1 MTKLRLLALLA
12 VVALV
17 LLPAIAVAQGG
28 IQPPCRFYGTVL
40 VDGADVADGTVITA
54 TIDGNDTYTATTT
67 ASSYGVIIAQPD
79 GKSYD
84 GKTVTFK
91 IGADSASQTGTWTIG
106 GNVEV
111 NLTVGEPP
119 LTPGGITE
127 AELKALIQEVI
138 DANAATLKGPKG
150 DTGVAGAA
158 GATGPAGKDASSVM
172 GIVAIVLA
180 AIAIL
185 GVGFVLMRK
194 QKA

>member
-17 LLPAIAVAQGG
+17 LLPAIAVAQGAP
-28 IQPPCRFYGTVL
+28 QLPCRFHGTAQ
-40 VDGADVADGTVITA
+40 VDGANVADGTVITA
-54 TIDGNDTYTATTT
+54 TVDGDAYTATTT
-67 ASSYGVIIAQPD
+67 ASSYAVIIAQPD
-79 GKSYD
+79 GKSYE

-91 IGADSASQTGTWTIG
+91 IGADSASQTATWTIG
-106 GNVEV
+106 GNVAV
-111 NLTVGEPP
+111 NLTKGQPP
-119 LTPGGITE
+119 VVTGGMTE
-127 AELKALIQEVI
+127 EELKALIEEVI
-138 DANAATLKGPKG
+138 QDNIDDLKG
-150 DTGVAGAA
+150 DTGATGPAGPA
-158 GATGPAGKDASSVM
+158 GATGPAGKDASSVI

>member
-28 IQPPCRFYGTVL
+28 LQPPCRFHGTVQ
-40 VDGADVADGTVITA
+40 VDGANVADGTVITA
-54 TIDGNDTYTATTT
+54 TIDGDAYTATTT
-67 ASSYGVIIAQPD
+67 ASSYAVTIAQPE

-91 IGADSASQTGTWTIG
+91 IGADSASQTATWTIG
-106 GNVEV
+106 GNVAV
-111 NLTVGEPP
+111 NLTKGQPP
-119 LTPGGITE
+119 VTPGGMSE
-127 AELKALIQEVI
+127 AELKALIKKVI
-138 DANAATLKGPKG
+138 DENAATLKGPKG
-150 DTGVAGAA
+150 DTGATGPAGPA
-158 GATGPAGKDASSVM
+158 GPAGKDASSVI

>member
-28 IQPPCRFYGTVL
+28 LQPPCRFHGTAQ
-40 VDGADVADGTVITA
+40 VDGANVADGTVITA
-54 TIDGNDTYTATTT
+54 TVDGDAYTATTT
-67 ASSYGVIIAQPD
+67 ASSYAVTIAQPD
-79 GKSYD
+79 GKSYE

-91 IGADSASQTGTWTIG
+91 IGADSASQTGTWAIG
-106 GNVEV
+106 GNIAV
-111 NLTVGEPP
+111 NLSKGEPP
-119 LTPGGITE
+119 LTPGGMTE
-127 AELKALIQEVI
+127 EELKALIKQVI
-138 DANAATLKGPKG
+138 DANTATLKGPKG
-150 DTGVAGAA
+150 DTGAAGAA

>member
-1 MTKLRLLALLA
+1 MTKFRLLALLA

-28 IQPPCRFYGTVL
+28 LQPPCRFHGTVQ
-40 VDGADVADGTVITA
+40 VDGANVADGTVITA
-54 TIDGNDTYTATTT
+54 TVDGTAYTATTT
-67 ASSYGVIIAQPD
+67 ASSYSVTIAQPE
-79 GKSYD
+79 GKSYE

-91 IGADSASQTGTWTIG
+91 IGADSASQTATWTTG
-106 GNVEV
+106 GNVAV
-111 NLTVGEPP
+111 NLIKGEPP
-119 LTPGGITE
+119 LTPGGMTE
-127 AELKALIQEVI
+127 EQLKELIKEVI

-150 DTGVAGAA
+150 DTGATGAT
-158 GATGPAGKDASSVM
+158 GATGPAGKDASSVL